1 MFQAKALRQKLV
13 ATSWIFQKFPLVPP
27 LWGCWWSSLCIWPK
41 SSLHSVYQ
49 INWAFLF
56 TVSSVKGKTT
66 YIDPRVALTT
76 KPKVK
81 GKVKVDTFK
90 TAMDVL
96 KDKNLAGKVV
106 IITGA
111 NSGIGKFNV
120 YVVTLDAVIYQ
131 CHNLLTYTLSFHTH
145 TYYLTHWATMRPTYF
160 FTCLTPDDFTCQ
172 GGSSAA

>member
-1 MFQAKALRQKLV
+1 MAL
-13 ATSWIFQKFPLVPP
+13 A
-27 LWGCWWSSLCIWPK
+27 
-41 SSLHSVYQ
+41 
-49 INWAFLF
+49 
-56 TVSSVKGKTT
+56 
-66 YIDPRVALTT
+66 T

-120 YVVTLDAVIYQ
+120 YVFYVVTLDAVIYQ

-145 TYYLTHWATMRPTYF
+145 TYYLTN
-160 FTCLTPDDFTCQ
+160 
-172 GGSSAA
+172 